1 MVASPARGDFRARYF
16 VMAKF
21 TLAICIEK
29 RAESKR
35 GEVKEGFWRTR
46 RREEKRKNG
55 RARRR
60 DETVGE
66 RRKEGEGKGV
76 LRSENEN
83 GRRVEEKGEGDVE
96 DGKREGIEEMEESGW
111 ILPF

>member
-1 MVASPARGDFRARYF
+1 MASPARGDFRARYF

-29 RAESKR
+29 RAESRR
-35 GEVKEGFWRTR
+35 GSVKEGFWWTR

-55 RARRR
+55 RARQR
-60 DETVGE
+60 DETMGE
-66 RRKEGEGKGV
+66 RRIEGEEEGM

-83 GRRVEEKGEGDVE
+83 GRRVEEQGEGDIE
-96 DGKREGIEEMEESGW
+96 GGEREGIEEVEESGW
-111 ILPF
+111 ILPL